1 MDLLKQ
7 IVKWLEDKKIFSRKR
22 KSNEMRALGMLL
34 YYAGLSYEKAGMF
47 AGASYEAV
55 REWYQKG
62 KELFEE
68 STEKK
73 RRKWIAV
80 DEKEIK
86 INGVTIFIWG
96 AVDIDDEKVLAV
108 WVSFGRSGLE
118 AKAFSMKNNV
128 SDVVLLPIENFH
140 HDKGVL
146 YPPPLP
152 PPLSFFSIM

>member
-7 IVKWLEDKKIFSRKR
+7 IVKWLEDRKIFSRKR

-34 YYAGLSYEKAGMF
+34 YHAGLSYEKAGMF
-47 AGASYEAV
+47 VGVSYEAV

-68 STEKK
+68 SIEKK

-86 INGVTIFIWG
+86 RN
-96 AVDIDDEKVLAV
+96 KNK
-108 WVSFGRSGLE
+108 RSHY
-118 AKAFSMKNNV
+118 
-128 SDVVLLPIENFH
+128 FH
-140 HDKGVL
+140 L
-146 YPPPLP
+146 RCR
-152 PPLSFFSIM
+152 